1 MFAPISKSIAVGKNF
16 NLNFLNIYLSTID
29 AQKKRK
35 TVHTIKYP
43 AETFDIFIRVSSRA
57 PEKLL
62 KRSLFYFFVASGPIM
77 LCSIKRSINAIITS
91 KIADIMLMT
100 DSK

>member
-1 MFAPISKSIAVGKNF
+1 MLKPNVTTKTMIKHD
-16 NLNFLNIYLSTID
+16 FLNIYLSTID

-57 PEKLL
+57 PEKLF